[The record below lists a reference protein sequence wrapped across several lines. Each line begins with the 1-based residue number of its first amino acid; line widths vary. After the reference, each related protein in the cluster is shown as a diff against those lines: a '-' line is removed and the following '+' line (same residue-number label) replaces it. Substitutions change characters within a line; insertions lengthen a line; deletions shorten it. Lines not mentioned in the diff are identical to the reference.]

1 MKNLMRVP
9 ILLVSSLLA
18 VASVQ
23 AENLSDADRET
34 LLENLE
40 KLREAADSKVDA
52 RFRVAI
58 GAYKNAIGSDDAA
71 IDLYLNC
78 MEKVNFDEQ
87 HRKAA
92 DFREWKRKEAEKL
105 SDGGLR
111 LALRHQLRWLMLTL
125 QVASAKPE
133 NRYKFAAEAREIVD
147 AIFRDID
154 KLKNQEEILSQSV
167 ISTVFARA
175 YDINGIKLEDWP
187 LSPIQLETLYEDV
200 FLPPVRKPAR
210 LAELRATWIKRIQQ
224 EGIRME
230 NWAGRREGN
239 RGEDQRI
246 GTVESLQSPEYT
258 RFLEETAPKLQ
269 WDMEVDLFRNGDES
283 GASVRMLAHLEKY
296 IGHASAREW
305 SDQFQRLLKPEIQ
318 VQPTPPDAPGD
329 PVPPT
334 AEVNP

>member
-9 ILLVSSLLA
+9 ILLVSSVLMTA
-18 VASVQ
+18 GVQ
-23 AENLSDADRET
+23 AENLTDADRET

-58 GAYKNAIGSDDAA
+58 NAFRNAIGSDDAA

-78 MEKVNFDEQ
+78 MEKVNFEEQ

-125 QVASAKPE
+125 QVASEKPE
-133 NRYKFAAEAREIVD
+133 NRYKFNADAREIVD

-154 KLKNQEEILSQSV
+154 KLKNQQQTLNESV
-167 ISTVFARA
+167 LGTVFARA
-175 YDINGIKLEDWP
+175 YDINGVKIEDWAF
-187 LSPIQLETLYEDV
+187 SPIQISQVYEGT
-200 FLPPVRKPAR
+200 FLPPVRKSGKV
-210 LAELRATWIKRIQQ
+210 AELRATWIKRIQQ
-224 EGIRME
+224 ESIAME
-230 NWAGRREGN
+230 KWGGQRGRDRE
-239 RGEDQRI
+239 EERI
-246 GTVESLQSPEYT
+246 GTVESLQSPEYA
-258 RFLEETAPKLQ
+258 RFLEEGVPKLQ
-269 WDMEVDLFRNGDES
+269 WEMEVDLFRNGDES
-283 GASVRMLAHLEKY
+283 GASVRMLAHLQKY
-296 IGHASAREW
+296 IGHASARDW
-305 SDQFQRLLKPEIQ
+305 SDQFQKLLKPE
-318 VQPTPPDAPGD
+318 APVKTAEPGAEAE

-334 AEVNP
+334 AEANP

>member
-9 ILLVSSLLA
+9 ILLVSSLLTIA
-18 VASVQ
+18 NVQ
-23 AENLSDADRET
+23 AEDLSDADRET

-40 KLREAADSKVDA
+40 KLRDAADSKVDA

-58 GAYKNAIGSDDAA
+58 SAYKNAIGSDDAA

-154 KLKNQEEILSQSV
+154 KLKNQEQLLSQSV
-167 ISTVFARA
+167 VSTVFARA
-175 YDINGIKLEDWP
+175 YDINGVKVEDWP
-187 LSPIQLETLYEDV
+187 FSPIQLETLYEDV

-230 NWAGRREGN
+230 HWAGRREG

-246 GTVESLQSPEYT
+246 GTVDSLQSPEYT
-258 RFLEETAPKLQ
+258 RFLEETVPKLQ
-269 WDMEVDLFRNGDES
+269 WDMEVDLFRHGDES

-305 SDQFQRLLKPEIQ
+305 SEQFQRLLKPETQ
-318 VQPTPPDAPGD
+318 VQPAPAEAPGE